1 MKTGNK
7 ISKELQAEAKA
18 YRKSLYEANPEVKKF
33 ATIKNVMLLVLMA
46 LILLDYVWKFVVMW
60 QQNLILEEN
69 PKEVVKL
76 IYILVILR
84 LAQRSWKGSLLLW
97 LPVAGNLL
105 AIPTYYVE
113 VFLNIDVYW
122 MYSHTFV
129 MMFITELIYI
139 VCIVFTAVWLTLSR
153 KNRRYGE
160 QSGEIE
166 KKYIEY
172 MMERMN

>member
-18 YRKSLYEANPEVKKF
+18 YRKSLYEASPEVKKF
-33 ATIKNVMLLVLMA
+33 AAIKNIILLTLLI

-60 QQNLILEEN
+60 QQDVFLEEN
-69 PKEVVKL
+69 PREVVRL
-76 IYILVILR
+76 IYILFILF

-105 AIPTYYVE
+105 TLPTYAE
-113 VFLNIDVYW
+113 MLLNIDEYW

-129 MMFITELIYI
+129 MMFLTELIYI
-139 VCIVFTAVWLTLSR
+139 VCIVFAAVWLTLFGQ
-153 KNRRYGE
+153 NRRYQE
-160 QSGEIE
+160 QSVEIE

-172 MMERMN
+172 IMERMN